1 MAMADPI
8 SYPGILTAT
17 LLPWL
22 VGCILVHL
30 LLAGSKRWNWFVV
43 AGHGYFAGVFITT
56 FLIRFWN
63 WWDVELRFWPLAAIL
78 LALAAAGLLARV
90 YRPHRDIDRARR
102 TTMPGWHRVVIALLI
117 CLLAWRYL
125 TIFQEVMIRPLYAW
139 DAWMNWAPKAI
150 VWFHHNALTPFVS
163 PEQWLQ
169 QGSAGPAY
177 TLGNSQASLYPATVS
192 LIQLWSMMGIGT
204 WDHSYLYLP
213 WVLVP
218 IAIGLALYGHL
229 RLAGVSVLAST
240 LACYLLLNLPYL
252 NVHTALPGYA
262 DIWLAST
269 FGLAMFA
276 FHEWQL
282 NRHWRYMTLCLFMT
296 YFCSQLKNPGI
307 VLGLILVIAILRSR
321 LNLGTRVEVSL
332 GIALMVLVISLLVFG
347 FSADI
352 PILGHLSVGGHEI
365 ELPLFGS
372 FSLEYHPVSSAFI
385 ESLLV
390 MINWNL
396 LSYLLILFI
405 AVKLYRGDMARQASS
420 ESFILFASA
429 MFIVFVFY
437 FTRHYYAALNFVTL
451 NRALL
456 YPVPALIFYLF
467 LHLQQPDPRHQ
478 SSSNCP

>member
-1 MAMADPI
+1 MAMADAI
-8 SYPGILTAT
+8 SYPGILIAT

-22 VGCILVHL
+22 VGCIFVRL
-30 LLAGSKRWNWFVV
+30 LLARSRRWNWLVV

-56 FLIRFWN
+56 ILIRFWN
-63 WWDVELRFWPLAAIL
+63 WWGVELRFWPLAATL
-78 LALAAAGLLARV
+78 LALAAGGLLARV
-90 YRPHRDIDRARR
+90 PRPHHDTDRTLQ
-102 TTMPGWHRVVIALLI
+102 TTIPGWHRVVIALLI

-125 TIFQEVMIRPLYAW
+125 TLFQELMIRPLYAW

-150 VWFHHNALTPFVS
+150 VWFHHNALTPFVT
-163 PEQWLQ
+163 PEQWLE
-169 QGSAGPAY
+169 QGSAGPGY
-177 TLGNSQASLYPATVS
+177 TLGNSQASLYPVTVP

-213 WVLVP
+213 WMLAP

-229 RLAGVSVLAST
+229 RLVGVSVLAST

-282 NRHWRYMTLCLFMT
+282 NRHGSYLTLCLFMA

-307 VLGLILVIAILRSR
+307 ALCLILVIAILRSW
-321 LNLGTRVEVSL
+321 LNLSNRVEVSL
-332 GIALMVLVISLLVFG
+332 GIILMVLLISLLVFG

-352 PILGHLSVGGHEI
+352 PVLGHFSVGGNEI

-385 ESLLV
+385 KSLLV

-396 LSYLLILFI
+396 LSYLLILLI
-405 AVKLYRGDMARQASS
+405 AVKVYRGDLVRKASS
-420 ESFILFASA
+420 ESLILLASA
-429 MFIVFVFY
+429 MFLVFVFY
-437 FTRHYYAALNFVTL
+437 FTRHYFAALNFVTL
-451 NRALL
+451 NRALM

-467 LHLQQPDPRHQ
+467 LHLGHPGTLCRPSASEQ
-478 SSSNCP
+478 

>member
-1 MAMADPI
+1 MADPI

-22 VGCILVHL
+22 VGCILLHL
-30 LLAGSKRWNWFVV
+30 LLAGSRRWNWFIV
-43 AGHGYFAGVFITT
+43 AGHGYFAGVFVTT
-56 FLIRFWN
+56 LLIRFWN
-63 WWDVELRFWPLAAIL
+63 WWDLQLRFWPLAAIL
-78 LALAAAGLLARV
+78 LALAAAGLLAQFSRS
-90 YRPHRDIDRARR
+90 YGDMDRTRR
-102 TTMPGWHRVVIALLI
+102 ASTIPRWHRAVIALLI

-139 DAWMNWAPKAI
+139 DAWMNWVPKAT

-163 PEQWLQ
+163 ADQWLQ
-169 QGSAGPAY
+169 QGRSGPGY
-177 TLGNSQASLYPATVS
+177 TLGNTQASLYPSAIP

-204 WDHSYLYLP
+204 WDHSYLFFP
-213 WVLVP
+213 WLLAP

-229 RLAGVSVLAST
+229 RLAGISVLAST

-269 FGLAMFA
+269 FGLAVFA

-282 NRHWRYMTLCLFMT
+282 NRQWRYLILCLFMA

-307 VLGLILVIAILRSR
+307 VLGLIIVIAILRSQ
-321 LNLGTRVEVSL
+321 LNLSTRVEVSL
-332 GIALMVLVISLLVFG
+332 GIAVTVLVISLLVFG
-347 FSADI
+347 FSSDI
-352 PILGHLSVGGHEI
+352 PILGHLSVSGHEI
-365 ELPLFGS
+365 QIPLFGS
-372 FSLEYHPVSSAFI
+372 FSLGYHPVSRAFI

-390 MINWNL
+390 MINWIL

-405 AVKLYRGDMARQASS
+405 AVKLYRGDMARRPSS
-420 ESFILFASA
+420 ELLILIAAAIFI
-429 MFIVFVFY
+429 IFVFY

-456 YPVPALIFYLF
+456 YPVPALIFYMF
-467 LHLQQPDPRHQ
+467 LHLPQPGTLARPTA
-478 SSSNCP
+478 S